1 MPDQSAFA
9 LPRAAAHAGQLDPGF
24 ADNGK
29 AWVHFEGSLSSLIT
43 SLTLDH
49 AGRILIAARIETPH
63 GRRFG
68 LARLNPDG
76 SIDPG
81 FGSCGCGCG
90 CVIDTFEDGFE
101 ATAGKVI
108 ALPDGQILLCGLHY
122 ENNNHTLPALA
133 LFDQHGG
140 AVQHFGTA
148 GRRIIRLCGNL
159 SQGLRDPWLPPG
171 VPGLE
176 ACDMQVQA
184 DGRILLLAN
193 HHFQLS
199 DHVGVLIRLQRDGEL
214 DNTFNGRGFV
224 MVRRLLKNT
233 WLGCLAL
240 QADGQIL
247 VGGTIDLPQHGLIA
261 RYDTHGN
268 LDDRFGEDGFL
279 SILAQDHSVM
289 VSQIVQHA
297 NGDLQAFGSSRDPM
311 HSLSLKMCPDG
322 KPDRHSNQGQCRL
335 LEIGR
340 SPSQWTAAQVQAD
353 GKLLTA
359 GATLGGIEADFV
371 LARHLPDASLDPD
384 FGQGAGWVRTR
395 LGYSLDT
402 ATSLAIQA
410 DGNILVGGYSLHGNC
425 RAVVARYWG

>member
-1 MPDQSAFA
+1 MPDQSALAF
-9 LPRAAAHAGQLDPGF
+9 PKAAAHAGQLDPGF

-29 AWVHFEGSLSSLIT
+29 AWVHFEGSTSSLLT
-43 SLTLDH
+43 GLTLDR
-49 AGRILIAARIETPH
+49 AGRALVAARVETAQ
-63 GRRFG
+63 GTRFG
-68 LARLNPDG
+68 LARLNQDG
-76 SIDPG
+76 STDPG
-81 FGSCGCGCG
+81 FGTGGS
-90 CVIDTFEDGFE
+90 VIGSFENGFD

-108 ALPDGQILLCGLHY
+108 ELPDGQILLCGLHY
-122 ENNNHTLPALA
+122 ESNDHTLPALA
-133 LFDQHGG
+133 LFDRQGH
-140 AVQHFGTA
+140 AVPGFGNA
-148 GRRIIRLCGNL
+148 GRQIVRLCGNL

-199 DHVGVLIRLQRDGEL
+199 DHVGVLIRLLPDGEL

-233 WLGCLAL
+233 WLGCLTL
-240 QADGQIL
+240 QADGHIL
-247 VGGTIDLPQHGLIA
+247 VGGAIDLPQHGLIA

-268 LDDRFGEDGFL
+268 LDSGFGDAGFL

-289 VSQIVQHA
+289 VSQIVEHA

-311 HSLSLKMCPDG
+311 HSLSLKVCRDGVPDH
-322 KPDRHSNQGQCRL
+322 HSNQGQCRL

-340 SPSQWTAAQVQAD
+340 GASQWTAAQVQAD

-384 FGQGAGWVRTR
+384 FGEGNGWVRTR

-402 ATSLAIQA
+402 ATGLAVQP
-410 DGNILVGGYSLHGNC
+410 DGRILVGGYSLNGSY
-425 RAVVARYWG
+425 RAVVARYWA

>member
-1 MPDQSAFA
+1 MHDRSAFA
-9 LPRAAAHAGQLDPGF
+9 RPLPEVYAGQLDPGF

-29 AWVHFEGSLSSLIT
+29 AWIHFQGSTSSLT
-43 SLTLDH
+43 TGLTVDH
-49 AGRILIAARIETPH
+49 AGRTLVAARINTSQ
-63 GRRFG
+63 GARFG
-68 LARLNPDG
+68 LTRLNHDG
-76 SIDPG
+76 STDAD
-81 FGSCGCGCG
+81 FGTDG
-90 CVIDTFEDGFE
+90 CVIGAFEQGFE

-108 ALPDGQILLCGLHY
+108 ELADGQILLSGLHY

-133 LFDQHGG
+133 LFDPQGLP
-140 AVQHFGTA
+140 VQGFGNA
-148 GRRIIRLCGNL
+148 GRLIVRLSGNL

-199 DHVGVLIRLQRDGEL
+199 DHVGVLIRLLPNGEL
-214 DNTFNGRGFV
+214 DDSFNGRGFV

-233 WLGCLAL
+233 WLGCLTL
-240 QADGQIL
+240 QADGNIV
-247 VGGTIDLPQHGLIA
+247 VGGAIDLPQQGLIA
-261 RYDTHGN
+261 RYDPSGR
-268 LDDRFGEDGFL
+268 LDETFGEAGFM
-279 SILAQDHSVM
+279 SIKAQDHSVM

-311 HSLSLKMCPDG
+311 HSLSLKVRQDG
-322 KPDRHSNQGQCRL
+322 EPDRRCNHGQCRL
-335 LEIGR
+335 LEVGR
-340 SPSQWTAAQVQAD
+340 SPSQWTAAQVQPD
-353 GKLLTA
+353 GKLVTA
-359 GATLGGIEADFV
+359 GATIGGIEADFL

-384 FGQGAGWVRTR
+384 FGQGEGWVRTR

-402 ATSLAIQA
+402 ATALAVQP
-410 DGNILVGGYSLHGNC
+410 DGKILVGGYSLNGSY